1 MPLNLYPLILYF
13 CEGSEYAIRTDMRAL
28 VLNLLKIVNSATS
41 SRERSKRLWMSQGSI
56 LHAQNLNLGPG
67 AKLAKNINFLHAIR
81 KSVIRPRIM
90 QLTAPNCAH
99 NCSKLSRDPLKPC
112 LLKISNTCCMYT
124 SLSKMYGNQVNSNS
138 EPSNHV
144 LIIYLSHVR
153 TNLLLNTNAKLWE
166 NLRMPAQIVYASS

>member
-81 KSVIRPRIM
+81 KSVIGPRIM
-90 QLTAPNCAH
+90 QWFILYAH

-138 EPSNHV
+138 EPNNHV
-144 LIIYLSHVR
+144 PIIYLSHVG
-153 TNLLLNTNAKLWE
+153 TNLLLNTNAKL
-166 NLRMPAQIVYASS
+166 